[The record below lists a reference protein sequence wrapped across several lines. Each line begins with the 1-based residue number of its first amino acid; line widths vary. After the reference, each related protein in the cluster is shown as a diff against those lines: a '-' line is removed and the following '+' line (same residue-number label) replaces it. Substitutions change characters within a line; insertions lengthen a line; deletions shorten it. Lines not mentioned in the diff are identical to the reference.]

1 MILLAALLVAVAA
14 VMVVLGVT
22 LGGTGWLYGAIAGAS
37 AALVFLAIGV
47 ARRLRQP
54 PANGGIDTAG
64 PGTDRDGPDRDP
76 DPPPS

>member
-14 VMVVLGVT
+14 VMVVLGAT

-37 AALVFLAIGV
+37 SALVFLAIGV
-47 ARRLRQP
+47 VRRRRQP
-54 PANGGIDTAG
+54 PTHGGSDTAG
-64 PGTDRDGPDRDP
+64 PGMDRDGPDRDP